1 MSGKC
6 WTSCHPAQVQN
17 NKMGSYGDMSNQN
30 HCDKPLQQIRLFA
43 IGATLS
49 LWLLPAYAQQAAS
62 TVQPDSLESVHALL
76 DAGQLTAAE
85 AALRAYLEKNPSSAD
100 GHFLLGY
107 TLFREQRA
115 KDSLAEISEG
125 SKFAHP
131 QASDLKIVAADYVV
145 LGDLVDADKWLTT
158 VTQET
163 PNDADAWYLLGR
175 TKYNENRFE
184 EAIQAFQR
192 SLALR
197 TNDIRSEDNLGL
209 SYQGLNRLDEAKKA
223 FENAIL
229 WQKDSPLKDAQPY
242 LNMGTLLADQ
252 DQPSLALS
260 FLQQSA
266 ELAPHNPK
274 VREELGRVYDML
286 KMSDKAEG
294 ELEQAIALAP
304 DVAALHYKL
313 GQIYRRQGK
322 QQLAQQQF
330 DICTKLNSTHSSNET
345 PNPAKQN

>member
-1 MSGKC
+1 MLKQ
-6 WTSCHPAQVQN
+6 T
-17 NKMGSYGDMSNQN
+17 
-30 HCDKPLQQIRLFA
+30 HCDKPLRRTCLLA
-43 IGATLS
+43 IGAIFS
-49 LWLLPAYAQQAAS
+49 SWLLAAYAQQPAPL
-62 TVQPDSLESVHALL
+62 VQSDSLQSVHALL
-76 DAGQLTAAE
+76 DEGQFAAAE
-85 AALRAYLEKNPSSAD
+85 TALREYLEKNPSSAD

-145 LGDLVDADKWLTT
+145 LGDFVDADKWLTA

-192 SLALR
+192 ALALR
-197 TNDIRSEDNLGL
+197 ANDIKSEDNLGL
-209 SYQGLNRLDEAKKA
+209 SYQGLNRVDEAKKA

-242 LNMGTLLADQ
+242 LNLGTLLADQ
-252 DQPSLALS
+252 DQPSLALP
-260 FLQQSA
+260 FLQQA
-266 ELAPHNPK
+266 VELAPHNPK

-286 KMSDKAEG
+286 KMSEKAEG

-345 PNPAKQN
+345 PNPARQN